1 MCFGFLT
8 KRRLFSRRMPAHF
21 FISLG
26 RNCEPALRFKE
37 YYGAVDS
44 TLLTYA
50 GFYDPMTLPS
60 LLKDVHALLLDK
72 LIPIDGADMFK
83 CEKAR
88 LAFHC
93 RHSFETLKTKEDW
106 AAEEA
111 ECRSRIAHLIEKTH
125 RIFKDAR
132 KKLFVL
138 TVWEPTEEAYAM
150 VLQTADI
157 LRTLTVHYDFVIVTL
172 KTKNQKWQK
181 NEKYPELHFRFLTHF
196 SPFDKVVNPAFTDQ
210 KGWRRIWKEFPVQ

>member
-1 MCFGFLT
+1 MGFGLLT
-8 KRRLFSRRMPAHF
+8 KKGLFLRRTPAHF

-50 GFYDPMTLPS
+50 GFYDPMTLPR
-60 LLKDVHALLLDK
+60 LLKDTKVLLSDR
-72 LIPIDGADMFK
+72 LIPIESIHMFK
-83 CEKAR
+83 FEKAR
-88 LAFHC
+88 LAFHY
-93 RHSFETLKTKEDW
+93 RHGFDASDLT
-106 AAEEA
+106 AEEA
-111 ECRSRIAHLIEKTH
+111 ECRSRVAHLIEKTD
-125 RIFKDAR
+125 RIFQDDR

-138 TVWEPTEEAYAM
+138 TVWEPTEDAYAM

-157 LRTLTVHYDFVIVTL
+157 LRTLTINYDFVVVTL

-181 NEKYPELHFRFLTHF
+181 NEHYPELHFRFLTHF
-196 SPFDKVVNPAFTDQ
+196 SPFDKVADPTFTDQ